1 MLSWE
6 FGYRYQLSW
15 RCSCHLIQIFFSFF
29 PFQIPGLLLIT
40 HVVAT
45 VVTMTIDPAE
55 PEVRRKHASP
65 RLFDRTAH
73 EHVIENLYCNICQVE
88 V

>member
-1 MLSWE
+1 MSHRSIH
-6 FGYRYQLSW
+6 GDDG
-15 RCSCHLIQIFFSFF
+15 SFL
-29 PFQIPGLLLIT
+29 PFQISGLLFIT

-55 PEVRRKHASP
+55 PEVRKKRSHP
-65 RLFDRTAH
+65 HLFDQTAH
-73 EHVIENLYCNICQVE
+73 DHVIENQHCNICQVN

>member
-1 MLSWE
+1 MVTFQDVSL
-6 FGYRYQLSW
+6 L
-15 RCSCHLIQIFFSFF
+15 LLLDFFFL
-29 PFQIPGLLLIT
+29 FQIPGLLLIT

-55 PEVRRKHASP
+55 PEVRKKHSSP
-65 RLFDRTAH
+65 HPFDRTTH
-73 EHVIENLYCNICQVE
+73 KHVIENLYCNICQVD